1 MGEENSPAGIQT
13 HDLSITSL
21 ALISTELSHSPII
34 MHNLELAHKQNQ
46 NDGVTW
52 LELYT
57 WSESEQMQIVKRKS
71 NQALFFFSGHSW
83 I

>member
-1 MGEENSPAGIQT
+1 
-13 HDLSITSL
+13 
-21 ALISTELSHSPII
+21 

-57 WSESEQMQIVKRKS
+57 WSESEQMQIVKSKS
-71 NQALFFFSGHSW
+71 NHAQKNVSGRSW